1 MDVLKLLSRGTKK
14 TATKPVDTKPI
25 SKQQPNPQLYND
37 PTRGVKRKRNED
49 QPLPDPTADEADDD
63 VDFFAPRDS
72 QKQKVKTQIPAQLS
86 TKETKEK
93 KPKATQTLDDD
104 EVRRLLEEYILASS
118 WDWNTHSQMSLS
130 RDFWPWTSA
139 FVKQT

>member
-14 TATKPVDTKPI
+14 TATKPVETKPI

-63 VDFFAPRDS
+63 VAFFAPRDS
-72 QKQKVKTQIPAQLS
+72 QKQKVKAQAPAQLS
-86 TKETKEK
+86 AKETKETKEK

-104 EVRRLLEEYILASS
+104 
-118 WDWNTHSQMSLS
+118 
-130 RDFWPWTSA
+130 
-139 FVKQT
+139 